1 MDLIK
6 KDKENVNEVRKKEVE
21 KKLTFINRITPH
33 KNHIIYKFNLNQ
45 KTLERCVF
53 TEQSKEI
60 HWQKAL
66 EKDYKNKNKKVIVE
80 DNYIYFNALNKCNA
94 IKILKRDY
102 NIIYKQ
108 L

>member
-21 KKLTFINRITPH
+21 KKLTFVNRIKPH
-33 KNHIIYKFNLNQ
+33 KNHIIYKFHLKE

-60 HWQKAL
+60 HWDKAVL
-66 EKDYKNKNKKVIVE
+66 KDYKKKNKKVIVE
-80 DNYIYFNALNKCNA
+80 DNYIYFNALNKDNA
-94 IKILKRDY
+94 IKILKKDY
-102 NIIYKQ
+102 NIIYKKP
-108 L
+108 